1 MRRKNLHT
9 REKNKVKKPGLM
21 KIAFEVENILTAIKK
36 YVLNSD
42 DAFKI
47 VQILIEKELIKLTV
61 EKSEEKSE
69 FFPEF
74 LERFWIYESSPYIR
88 EKLAYG
94 QSIGKR
100 HCYEMKCRFNRYWRQ
115 YFHNYRLNEITRHD
129 LRDFSLSL
137 AESGLSPASINKIM
151 TVGITCLTWAFKE
164 GIIPSDPTAGL
175 IRFSGE
181 TKRRGILKPVE
192 VQALF
197 SARWKDKRAFTGNLL
212 ACTTGMRS
220 GEVLAVKLEDI
231 EDRVINIRHSWSE
244 YDGLKAPKNG
254 ESRRVPL
261 LPEVKSKLL
270 ELVDENP
277 FGPEGFIFYSTKKEK
292 PIYKNNLLNGLH
304 AALID
309 IGINGVERGIVFHS
323 WRHYFAARM
332 TDKMTAEQVSR
343 ITGHK
348 SRAIFNEYAN
358 HIIEENL
365 EEAGKISAKI
375 FGELLKI

>member
-1 MRRKNLHT
+1 M
-9 REKNKVKKPGLM
+9 KKSFG
-21 KIAFEVENILTAIKK
+21 IENILTAIEKS
-36 YVLNSD
+36 VLNSD

-47 VQILIEKELIKLTV
+47 VQKLMEKELINITV
-61 EKSEEKSE
+61 EKSGKKSVSFSE
-69 FFPEF
+69 F
-74 LERFWIYESSPYIR
+74 LGKFWAYDSSPYIR

-100 HCYEMKCRFNRYWRQ
+100 HCYEMICRFNRYWKHH
-115 YFHNYRLNEITRHD
+115 FINYSLNEITRQD

-164 GIIPSDPTAGL
+164 GFIQNDPTVGL

-181 TKRRGILKPVE
+181 SKKRGVLKPIE
-192 VQALF
+192 VKALF
-197 SARWKDKRAFTGNLL
+197 SARWKDKRAFIGNLL

-220 GEVLAVKLEDI
+220 GEVLAVRLEDI

-254 ESRRVPL
+254 EARCVPL
-261 LPEVKSKLL
+261 LPEVKLKLL
-270 ELVDENP
+270 ELVEENP
-277 FGPEGFIFYSTKKEK
+277 FGPEGFIFYSTNKEK

-304 AALID
+304 NALSS
-309 IGINGVERGIVFHS
+309 IGIDAVERGIVFHS

-332 TDKMTAEQVSR
+332 TDIMTAEQVSR

-348 SRAIFNEYAN
+348 SKAVFKEYAN

-375 FGELLKI
+375 FGELIKW